1 MPVKNSSITKPA
13 PEGRRATRTDVS
25 ARARLREAGMN
36 PFDVD
41 LFDLSS
47 TGFRFFS
54 YSPPA
59 VDTHLWVNLPGLQLL
74 ITQVQTLTA
83 FANAEGTQVE
93 RRNQPFD
100 FQPVLEV
107 QTEARIVVTKNRIGM
122 IVDDRVG
129 ISAQC
134 GRSGS
139 SGVQSGAG
147 YGSGSCKWFDGGKDH
162 VRASDAAATAAL

>member
-74 ITQVQTLTA
+74 EAVVRRVDGTNCGCEFVSPLHPSVTQHMQAKL
-83 FANAEGTQVE
+83 
-93 RRNQPFD
+93 R
-100 FQPVLEV
+100 
-107 QTEARIVVTKNRIGM
+107 K
-122 IVDDRVG
+122 
-129 ISAQC
+129 
-134 GRSGS
+134 
-139 SGVQSGAG
+139 
-147 YGSGSCKWFDGGKDH
+147 
-162 VRASDAAATAAL
+162 